1 MSTAAASSFWIMPDS
16 PQPQTI
22 ARTFFLKLLCCLGPG
37 WEQEAL
43 PFYAAFM
50 EAYRIKRIDNEFQ
63 ANRKIVGLGIAS
75 LPSGSDTRVGT
86 PISRRLRESN
96 RDAAHPLAYRE
107 PLVRHEPGRAR

>member
-1 MSTAAASSFWIMPDS
+1 
-16 PQPQTI
+16 
-22 ARTFFLKLLCCLGPG
+22 
-37 WEQEAL
+37 
-43 PFYAAFM
+43 
-50 EAYRIKRIDNEFQ
+50 
-63 ANRKIVGLGIAS
+63 